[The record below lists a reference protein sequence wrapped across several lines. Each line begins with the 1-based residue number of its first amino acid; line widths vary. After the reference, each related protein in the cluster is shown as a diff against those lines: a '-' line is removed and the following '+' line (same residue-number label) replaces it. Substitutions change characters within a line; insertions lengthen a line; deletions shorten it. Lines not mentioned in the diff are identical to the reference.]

1 LSNYVTG
8 NIDAGG
14 SAQPDTSVDYIEL
27 IGSTNP
33 IPAPGGFAL
42 P

>member
-1 LSNYVTG
+1 MSLYVTG
-8 NIDAGG
+8 DSGEAG
-14 SAQPDTSVDYIEL
+14 ADRPDMWIDYIEL
-27 IGSTNP
+27 IASTNP